1 MRKLALL
8 LAVVASCKG
17 PSQEA
22 RKEPPQPAPSSG
34 AVVAPPVVGE
44 EVAVDYRPQSAGQAM
59 IEVASPAGARV
70 DIREGQA
77 LIGRDT
83 APMAITAQADHW
95 YVVAARLPS
104 GANREAKVQARASQ
118 IASLRFIDAPR
129 CYRVPIIVEV
139 VSGGMKQTEHATLVM
154 HKRGLERIER
164 DKDSNPALTEI
175 GLEPT

>member
-8 LAVVASCKG
+8 LAMVAACKG
-17 PSQEA
+17 PSQET
-22 RKEPPQPAPSSG
+22 RKEPPQPPPSSG
-34 AVVAPPVVGE
+34 AVAPPPVVGE

-83 APMAITAQADHW
+83 APMAITAQPDHW

-118 IASLRFIDAPR
+118 IASRTGI
-129 CYRVPIIVEV
+129 
-139 VSGGMKQTEHATLVM
+139 SSST
-154 HKRGLERIER
+154 
-164 DKDSNPALTEI
+164 S
-175 GLEPT
+175 